1 MLRVITGTAKGMH
14 LKVPATGL
22 RPATD
27 LVRGAI
33 FSMLENLP
41 VDWLRVLD
49 LFSGSGALGI
59 EALSRGADWVDFV
72 DRERRC
78 CDIIKINLEKTKFI
92 TQAHVYCMTVAKALS
107 ILDKE
112 YSIVLIDPPYADT
125 AIGDVVEQLASS
137 KLINQDSIVVV
148 THSSRFS
155 LKLNYGLLTQFKEHR
170 HGDSTISI
178 YQRITTRRN

>member
-1 MLRVITGTAKGMH
+1 MLRVITGTAKGTH
-14 LKVPATGL
+14 LKVPDTGL

-33 FSMLENLP
+33 FSMLENLTD
-41 VDWLRVLD
+41 DWSQVLD

-78 CDIIKINLEKTKFI
+78 CDIIKFNLEKTKFLA
-92 TQAHVYCMTVAKALS
+92 QARVYCMTVVKALS

-125 AIGDVVEQLASS
+125 SIVDVVEQLANS
-137 KLINQDSIVVV
+137 KLINKDSIVVV
-148 THSSRFS
+148 THSSRFPLQAKYGALS
-155 LKLNYGLLTQFKEHR
+155 LFKEHR

-178 YQRITTRRN
+178 YHKEKLT